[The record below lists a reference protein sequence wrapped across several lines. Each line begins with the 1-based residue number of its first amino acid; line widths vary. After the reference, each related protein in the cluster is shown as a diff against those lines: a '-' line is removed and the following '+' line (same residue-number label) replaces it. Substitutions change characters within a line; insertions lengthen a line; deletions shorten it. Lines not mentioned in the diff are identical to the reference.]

1 MLNDKDY
8 KKMAELL
15 RNGSTMLNKA
25 CPACNS
31 PLFKFKNEDIFCP
44 VCNKK
49 VIIVKEG
56 EEHSIETNNS
66 NMKNLDYHKDSELSN
81 YSELIK
87 KLEKILL
94 AKLNWLLDK
103 LEKEE
108 QIKTL
113 ESYTTILLNF
123 LKLFEKLKEK

>member
-1 MLNDKDY
+1 MFNDKDY

-15 RNGSTMLNKA
+15 RIGSTMLNKA

-31 PLFKFKNEDIFCP
+31 PLFKFKNEDVFCP
-44 VCNKK
+44 ICNKK

-56 EEHSIETNNS
+56 EELPIETDEI
-66 NMKNLDYHKDSELSN
+66 NMKNLDSLKDTELSN

-94 AKLNWLLDK
+94 TKLNWLLDK
-103 LEKEE
+103 LEREE

-113 ESYTTILLNF
+113 ESYTIILLNF
-123 LKLFEKLKEK
+123 LKLLEKLKKK

>member
-25 CPACNS
+25 CPTCNS

-56 EEHSIETNNS
+56 EEYSIETNS
-66 NMKNLDYHKDSELSN
+66 TNMKNLNSHKDSVLSN

-87 KLEKILL
+87 KLEKTLL
-94 AKLNWLLDK
+94 TKLNWTIDK

-108 QIKTL
+108 QINTL
-113 ESYTTILLNF
+113 ESYTTTLLNL